1 MMVFIVM
8 LLLCRRLG
16 YLRSLGPITVTV
28 LGIAIVNIF
37 KLQCPSSDKNKVC
50 ATTIRVVGN
59 IPKGLPGST
68 IGWWAPIPQIG
79 KKLGYAVII
88 CLIDVL
94 ESISIAKALALKN
107 RYEIM

>member
-1 MMVFIVM
+1 MV
-8 LLLCRRLG
+8 G
-16 YLRSLGPITVTV
+16 T
-28 LGIAIVNIF
+28 
-37 KLQCPSSDKNKVC
+37 
-50 ATTIRVVGN
+50 

-68 IGWWAPIPQIG
+68 LGWWSPIPQAG

-88 CLIDVL
+88 CLIDLL